1 MSSLTRLLEMVTGKA
16 SFYLTIGG
24 KPAVEI
30 LFHDEKKEIIAQIKN
45 PVLAVELGLH
55 ELAAGGRGGSY
66 ILEKIK
72 AAGYKVKV
80 KYKIFEIEL

>member
-16 SFYLTIGG
+16 RFYLTIGG

-30 LFHDEKKEIIAQIKN
+30 ILHDEKKEIVAEIKN

-55 ELAAGGRGGSY
+55 ELAAGSKSGGY
-66 ILEKIK
+66 LLEKIK